1 MRLQVGKS
9 KFIFQLLVQRD
20 DREDLSDLNKY
31 ADLSIW
37 DFAGQYAFYG
47 THQIFLSPRSVYLLV
62 IDLSKTIDS
71 LVCDDTCSKDTD
83 GENRMKISGM
93 SSSR

>member
-1 MRLQVGKS
+1 MHLQVEKS
-9 KFIFQLLVQRD
+9 KFFFQLLTD
-20 DREDLSDLNKY
+20 NSEDLSDINNY

-71 LVCDDTCSKDTD
+71 LVYDDTCSKDTD
-83 GENRMKISGM
+83 GEKRMKISGM
-93 SSSR
+93 YLGPR